1 MVGIGMRY
9 NGGMTASHPIN
20 LHYTVSGY
28 GPDVLLIHGLMSSS
42 AMWQRLRQ
50 HLEHQYRFWAVD
62 LYGFGE
68 SPRPDPAE
76 SLDINRHLELL
87 LEFCA
92 RQHLRP
98 HGIIGHS
105 MGGLLTLKLALA
117 QPDLTQR
124 LALLAPVVTG
134 RYTLDL
140 HHLALSSLG
149 KTTVALT
156 KPLWPLTQ
164 QVLGPLFTRPTHWYV
179 EAATSERIVRELQQ
193 ASWEAST
200 AAILSIP
207 EHNLETDLPRI
218 QQPTLVVVGSA
229 DPTVPPEQGRL
240 AARLIPQA
248 QLLDLPGVHHQPLDE
263 RPQVVIAAL
272 SQHLAPA

>member
-1 MVGIGMRY
+1 MVRY
-9 NGGMTASHPIN
+9 NFFMTASQPIN

-50 HLEHQYRFWAVD
+50 RLEHQYRFWAVD

-68 SPRPDPAE
+68 SPRPAPDDPIGI
-76 SLDINRHLELL
+76 DRHLELL

-92 RQHLRP
+92 HHHLRP
-98 HGIIGHS
+98 YGIIGHS

-117 QPDLTQR
+117 HPDLTQR
-124 LALLAPVVTG
+124 LALLCPVVTG

-140 HHLALSSLG
+140 HHLVRSELG
-149 KTTVALT
+149 KATVSLT

-164 QVLGPLFTRPTHWYV
+164 HVLGPLFTRPTHWYV
-179 EAATSERIVRELQQ
+179 EAATSERIVKELQQ
-193 ASWEAST
+193 ASWEAAT

-207 EHNLETDLPRI
+207 EHNLEAVLPGI

-263 RPQVVIAAL
+263 RPEEVLAAL
-272 SQHLAPA
+272 ARLLQPA